1 MNKILKLVSFILTLA
16 DFAKELTEK
25 IMATKKTIQS
35 AVGFK
40 GKSAEKNKEAG
51 KAINNAAGKGK
62 NDAAGKNAFNGLDT
76 YNGKQMDNA
85 TRGIRN
91 NNPLNIRHSKNQW
104 FGMKELQTDKTFV
117 QFVSRKF
124 GYRAAFVLIRTYM
137 VKHHANTIGKIIA
150 RWAPSSDGNNTQGY
164 IRFVSKTTGIPVD
177 EPLRFEDQ
185 KKMVSI
191 VRSMAQ
197 MESGIIENEDILNEA
212 YCMV

>member
-25 IMATKKTIQS
+25 IMATKKTIQ
-35 AVGFK
+35 
-40 GKSAEKNKEAG
+40 
-51 KAINNAAGKGK
+51 IAAA
-62 NDAAGKNAFNGLDT
+62 N
-76 YNGKQMDNA
+76 NGKQMDNA

-91 NNPLNIRHSKNQW
+91 NNPLNIRYSKNQW

-177 EPLRFEDQ
+177 EPLRFDDQ